1 MLLQSFKNTHHIN
14 LHLSHRA
21 RPCVFFFLTCR
32 VLLSQNC
39 QCVLGLTQEQFLLD
53 SLLDLFNLIIF

>member
-1 MLLQSFKNTHHIN
+1 MLLKSFKNTHHIN
-14 LHLSHRA
+14 SHLS
-21 RPCVFFFLTCR
+21 L

-53 SLLDLFNLIIF
+53 SLFDLFNLIIF

>member
-1 MLLQSFKNTHHIN
+1 MLFKSFKNTHHIN
-14 LHLSHRA
+14 LHLTKKKHLT
-21 RPCVFFFLTCR
+21 CLFFLLMC

-53 SLLDLFNLIIF
+53 SLFDLFNIIIF

>member
-1 MLLQSFKNTHHIN
+1 MLLKSFKNTHHSRA
-14 LHLSHRA
+14 HL
-21 RPCVFFFLTCR
+21 CVMLMY

-53 SLLDLFNLIIF
+53 SLFDLFNLIIF

>member
-1 MLLQSFKNTHHIN
+1 MLLKSFKNTHHIN
-14 LHLSHRA
+14 LHLRL
-21 RPCVFFFLTCR
+21 CV

-53 SLLDLFNLIIF
+53 SLFDLFNLIIF